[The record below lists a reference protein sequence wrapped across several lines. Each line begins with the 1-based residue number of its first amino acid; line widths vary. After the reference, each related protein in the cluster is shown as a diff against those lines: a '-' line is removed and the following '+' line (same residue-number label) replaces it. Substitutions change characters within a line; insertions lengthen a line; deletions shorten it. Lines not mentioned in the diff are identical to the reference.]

1 MCRCVKY
8 ALRKGKP
15 IDRIG
20 KARGGKKIQLRLA
33 FTIFESVTFFGTIH
47 DAHESNGGVEILAIG
62 NA

>member
-1 MCRCVKY
+1 M
-8 ALRKGKP
+8 AHRKGTP
-15 IDRIG
+15 FDRIG
-20 KARGGKKIQLRLA
+20 KAHGGNKIQLRLD